1 MEAVFLLVQHADR
14 DPAFQSAMPPEFAVA
29 HRSGAIPGQS
39 LSPRPALLYLEP
51 SPSPTGLNMDA
62 GSLALMIPIVA
73 IGAGAMVK
81 VAKIRAAAGA
91 VAMDP
96 QAAER
101 LATLEDEVGRLGREL
116 AEAQERLDFT
126 ERLLAR
132 QRSDQLSPPA

>member
-1 MEAVFLLVQHADR
+1 
-14 DPAFQSAMPPEFAVA
+14 
-29 HRSGAIPGQS
+29 
-39 LSPRPALLYLEP
+39 
-51 SPSPTGLNMDA
+51 MDA

-96 QAAER
+96 HAAER